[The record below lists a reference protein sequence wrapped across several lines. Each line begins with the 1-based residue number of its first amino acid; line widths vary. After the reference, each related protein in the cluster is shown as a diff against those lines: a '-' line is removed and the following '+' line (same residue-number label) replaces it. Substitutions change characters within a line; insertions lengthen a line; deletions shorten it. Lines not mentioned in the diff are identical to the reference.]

1 MKLFLKTVGLPATLL
16 VLNYALQ
23 FFYNFVPAP
32 FGVITFNLVRLVL
45 AAWAGWRVTSRGIG
59 GLTQA
64 AAAGA
69 VLLFVDHVIIRGGS
83 FLVAQ
88 IIAPP
93 WVDNKGFQAF
103 GGVLVS
109 YVIFVW
115 IPVVF
120 SIAGGMIGRRSTVA
134 A

>member
-1 MKLFLKTVGLPATLL
+1 MKLFLKTVALPGTLL

-23 FFYNFVPAP
+23 FLYSFVPAP
-32 FGVITFNLVRLVL
+32 FGVITFNLVRLLL
-45 AAWAGWRVTSRGIG
+45 AAWAGWRVTSRRIG

-88 IIAPP
+88 MVAPG
-93 WVDNKGFQAF
+93 WVDNKGFQGF

-109 YVIFVW
+109 YVMFVW

-120 SIAGGMIGRRSTVA
+120 SIAGGVFGRRVTVA